1 MSHTIALKCRLKAR
15 PNITSNGGDVIG
27 TTAAASAATTPPTTS
42 SWYRGLAPPP
52 AFPSPSS
59 TILPMPIS
67 AKMMTT
73 PPKMKNEQQQKHHR
87 GVSPLLTTPP
97 SSPTDEDDEEAAE
110 GVQLLLGIATIVKK
124 EVADSGYKN
133 EVSFFQD
140 ETTTASTPPRA
151 THHQGSRILTPPS
164 PPKRVGLLDRDDDGH
179 DGDDD
184 MYAWNR
190 ARSVSIDSPQHHHQQ
205 QQQHAHGG
213 YGYGYSPQQ
222 QNYTLSSPPPACPL
236 PTMISPLIDRSK
248 RSMKLTSRNHQGVKS
263 VPVKAK
269 KEHVKFPKLPQLTP
283 VCTVED
289 YTRKA
294 VKIAQQNGTVITT
307 ISRKKFSWKNY
318 PELEAFLVAN
328 REEYL
333 RHSAL
338 NYTVQQKQY
347 NNRLTERLL
356 ELAAQHG
363 YVFDNTEFNFVT
375 VRDRIRCFYKSYV
388 QSSKKRGIVL
398 GYAARKAGILTT
410 ADLQKS
416 ARQEATIYTPEDL

>member
-1 MSHTIALKCRLKAR
+1 
-15 PNITSNGGDVIG
+15 
-27 TTAAASAATTPPTTS
+27 
-42 SWYRGLAPPP
+42 
-52 AFPSPSS
+52 
-59 TILPMPIS
+59 
-67 AKMMTT
+67 
-73 PPKMKNEQQQKHHR
+73 
-87 GVSPLLTTPP
+87 
-97 SSPTDEDDEEAAE
+97 
-110 GVQLLLGIATIVKK
+110 
-124 EVADSGYKN
+124 
-133 EVSFFQD
+133 
-140 ETTTASTPPRA
+140 
-151 THHQGSRILTPPS
+151 
-164 PPKRVGLLDRDDDGH
+164 
-179 DGDDD
+179 
-184 MYAWNR
+184 
-190 ARSVSIDSPQHHHQQ
+190 
-205 QQQHAHGG
+205 
-213 YGYGYSPQQ
+213 
-222 QNYTLSSPPPACPL
+222 
-236 PTMISPLIDRSK
+236 MISPLIDRSK

-289 YTRKA
+289 YTKKA
-294 VKIAQQNGTVITT
+294 VKIAQQNGIAITT